1 MNHGIAHDYGEQQ
14 KAQCHYKNSLFLFRE
29 SLYHIFHGA
38 NIVFFSKKVLLSY
51 KKVLLSYKKVLHS
64 YKKVSTFYVLGVYF
78 LASRHP
84 FFTICSLQ

>member
-51 KKVLLSYKKVLHS
+51 KKV
-64 YKKVSTFYVLGVYF
+64 STFYVLGVYF
-78 LASRHP
+78 LQVAP
-84 FFTICSLQ
+84 FFNNLFPSVSRSTTFL